1 MVTRFRGRRR
11 NVIFSVR
18 RRNVFLLLGTVQM
31 KDFYIKHMVEAHER
45 GDYSERDNYAKTA
58 GIDVIDYFFS
68 VPKPDPTPP
77 PA

>member
-1 MVTRFRGRRR
+1 MGELT
-11 NVIFSVR
+11 
-18 RRNVFLLLGTVQM
+18 M

-45 GDYSERDNYAKTA
+45 GDYSERDNYAKAA

-68 VPKPDPTPP
+68 VPTSVPKPEPTPP